1 MFLVLILVLVVA
13 DIKIYQKKRELN
25 SQIRNYREQIAD
37 IKKNSQ
43 TLKDEIANANNTD
56 YLEKLG
62 YEQFDLARPG
72 ETEYMF
78 VTLSDKAEEISNQN
92 LDSKNLWDVGSW
104 TSWISQKWNWIKS
117 RF

>member
-1 MFLVLILVLVVA
+1 
-13 DIKIYQKKRELN
+13 
-25 SQIRNYREQIAD
+25 
-37 IKKNSQ
+37 
-43 TLKDEIANANNTD
+43 
-56 YLEKLG
+56 
-62 YEQFDLARPG
+62 LARPG